1 LFVSYDDEVEEN
13 STPPDTGLNG
23 EKEEEEEKRV
33 EEEFGDSNESSENE
47 GQTEERKLEF
57 PDTEIKIEH
66 VGGNQ

>member
-13 STPPDTGLNG
+13 STPTDTSLNG
-23 EKEEEEEKRV
+23 EKEEEEKRD
-33 EEEFGDSNESSENE
+33 EEEIGDSNESSENE
-47 GQTEERKLEF
+47 GRTEERKLEF

>member
-23 EKEEEEEKRV
+23 EKEEEKRD
-33 EEEFGDSNESSENE
+33 EEENGDSSESSENE
-47 GQTEERKLEF
+47 GQNEERKLEF

-66 VGGNQ
+66 VRGNQ